1 MGTYCRSADLYL
13 DNGKSLDSYLDVSL
27 TDLEKTNFKEDARQ
41 RSFEFINNRF
51 LYGRTAVPALHVPSL
66 KNIEKDLVI
75 ADILAASFTGASSN
89 VSEWEGKY
97 RERAMEALENLRFVS
112 SVEDVVPDSQNTG
125 NGIVSEVV
133 TNDDFTMTELWTLSA
148 LTDSSFRVHGSLHGY
163 LRYLDVGDQYPEK
176 SWTGRLSD
184 YGLNLE
190 HGLRYEQYPIS
201 LLITAG
207 STDFVE
213 GDRFTFNTYSASFYR
228 QLVGNLRR
236 G

>member
-13 DNGKSLDSYLDVSL
+13 DNGKDISNYLEVSL
-27 TDLEKTNFKEDARQ
+27 TDLQKINFKEDVRQ
-41 RSFEFINNRF
+41 RTFEFINDRY
-51 LYGRTAVPALHVPSL
+51 LYGRTAVPALHIPSL

-97 RERAMEALENLRFVS
+97 RERALESLDNLRFVS
-112 SVEDVVPDSQNTG
+112 SVDDVVPDDQNTG
-125 NGIVSEVV
+125 NGIVSEIK

-148 LTDSSFRVHGSLHGY
+148 LNSTTFRIHGSLHGY
-163 LRYLDVGDQYPEK
+163 LRYLEVGNQYPEK
-176 SWTGRLSD
+176 SWTGKLSD

-190 HGLRYEQYPIS
+190 HGMKYEQYPIS
-201 LLITAG
+201 ILISAG
-207 STDFVE
+207 TTSFVE
-213 GDRFTFNTYSASFYR
+213 GDRFTFNTYSASFFR
-228 QLVGNLRR
+228 QRVGKIKR